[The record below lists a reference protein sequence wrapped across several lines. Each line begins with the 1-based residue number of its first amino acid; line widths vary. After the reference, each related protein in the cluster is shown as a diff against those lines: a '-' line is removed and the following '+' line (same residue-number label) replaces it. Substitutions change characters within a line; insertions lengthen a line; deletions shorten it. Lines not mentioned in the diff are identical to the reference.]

1 MNYQDAAEILN
12 RNSGVFDITTPYGK
26 ERKRLFLSAQGNIC
40 EFAKRSK
47 TRGYPITID
56 IIEGWSG
63 MVKVE
68 RSETDIVAKFKRYAS
83 RATFPSAFVRKCL
96 EADPTKSCYENHL
109 TTGTRIDGEIIS
121 LKAIERYAP
130 YAVQEFREALKERR
144 DYNSHRFDFRGYDGS
159 LWLKVIEKDDGYYNI
174 GDIAAGFSKE
184 YRGCVN
190 GYYYLL
196 IDDEHF
202 IGADID

>member
-1 MNYQDAAEILN
+1 MDYQDAAAILN
-12 RNSGVFDITTPYGK
+12 RNSGVFDITTPQGK

-47 TRGYPITID
+47 TRGYPIAIEIID
-56 IIEGWSG
+56 GWYD

-68 RSETDIVAKFKRYAS
+68 RSETDIVAKFRRYAS

-96 EADPTKSCYENHL
+96 AADPTKGCYENRL

-130 YAVQEFREALKERR
+130 YAVQEFRKALKERR
-144 DYNSHRFDFRGYDGS
+144 DYSSHKFNFRGYDGS
-159 LWLKVIEKDDGYYNI
+159 LWLKIAEKDDGYYKT

-184 YRGCVN
+184 YRGCAN
-190 GYYYLL
+190 GYYYSL

-202 IGADID
+202 IGTDID